1 MNNNRLQKLPGFF
14 YLIIV
19 LIFLYLP
26 IALLIILS
34 FNDSAIMAF
43 PLRGY
48 TLHWYQQLIGAGELW
63 QATRNSLLVAS
74 ISALLST
81 ILGAMAAFAI
91 VRYRFPGR
99 DSLLATASIP
109 LVMPSIV
116 LGAGLL
122 VFFRSLL
129 GLDLS
134 LGLITA
140 SHVLINI
147 PACMLIVM
155 ARLAGFPKNLE
166 EAAMDLGATPWQ
178 TLLRVTLPI
187 SLPALLA
194 AFLVAFTTSFDEY
207 AMTTLITGTETTL
220 PVYLY
225 SQLRFPRKLP
235 VVLALGSIIIV
246 GTGIVIVA
254 AEWLRRLGVTA
265 DKKST
270 MEANR

>member
-1 MNNNRLQKLPGFF
+1 MNNNWLRKSPG
-14 YLIIV
+14 YLYLALV
-19 LIFLYLP
+19 LIFLYVP
-26 IALLIILS
+26 IVLLFILS
-34 FNDSAIMAF
+34 FNDSAVMAF
-43 PLRGY
+43 PLRGF
-48 TLHWYQQLIGAGELW
+48 TWHWYQDLMGAGELW
-63 QATRNSLLVAS
+63 EATRNSFLVAF
-74 ISALLST
+74 ISALLAT
-81 ILGAMAAFAI
+81 ILGGMAGFAV

-99 DSLLATASIP
+99 GSLLAMSSVP

-134 LGLITA
+134 LWLITA
-140 SHVLINI
+140 SHVLISI

-155 ARLAGFPKNLE
+155 ARLAGFSKNLE

-246 GTGIVIVA
+246 GTSVIVVLV
-254 AEWLRRLGVTA
+254 EWLRRMGTTA
-265 DKKST
+265 TINSSVEED
-270 MEANR
+270 R

>member
-34 FNDSAIMAF
+34 FNDSAVMAF
-43 PLRGY
+43 PLRGF
-48 TLHWYQQLIGAGELW
+48 TLHWYQQLMGAGELW
-63 QATRNSLLVAS
+63 KATRNSLFVAS
-74 ISALLST
+74 VSALLST

-99 DSLLATASIP
+99 DALLATSSIP

-129 GLDLS
+129 GMELS

-155 ARLAGFPKNLE
+155 ARLAGFSKNLE

-254 AEWLRRLGVTA
+254 AEWLRRLGATA
-265 DKKST
+265 DKNST

>member
-1 MNNNRLQKLPGFF
+1 MNSHHLRKLPAFV
-14 YLIIV
+14 YLV
-19 LIFLYLP
+19 LVLLFLYLP
-26 IALLIILS
+26 IALLFVLS
-34 FNDSAIMAF
+34 FNDSAVMTF
-43 PLRGY
+43 PLRGF
-48 TLHWYQQLIGAGELW
+48 TLRWYQELLGAGELLK
-63 QATRNSLLVAS
+63 ATRNSLLVALV
-74 ISALLST
+74 SATIST
-81 ILGAMAAFAI
+81 ILGGMAGFAI

-99 DSLLATASIP
+99 DTLLATSSIP

-122 VFFRSLL
+122 VLFRSLL
-129 GLDLS
+129 GLELS

-155 ARLAGFPKNLE
+155 AHLAGFSKNLE

-178 TLLRVTLPI
+178 TLIRVTLPI

-207 AMTTLITGTETTL
+207 AMTTLITGTEATL

-235 VVLALGSIIIV
+235 IVIALGSVIIV
-246 GTGIVIVA
+246 GTGLVVVL
-254 AEWLRRLGVTA
+254 AEWLRRLGATQNS
-265 DKKST
+265 KK
-270 MEANR
+270 EAN